1 MGGNNNT
8 YRDINNENI
17 CGYEYGMMA
26 YLKMSSDSR
35 L

>member
-1 MGGNNNT
+1 MGENNNI

-26 YLKMSSDSR
+26 YLKMSFESH